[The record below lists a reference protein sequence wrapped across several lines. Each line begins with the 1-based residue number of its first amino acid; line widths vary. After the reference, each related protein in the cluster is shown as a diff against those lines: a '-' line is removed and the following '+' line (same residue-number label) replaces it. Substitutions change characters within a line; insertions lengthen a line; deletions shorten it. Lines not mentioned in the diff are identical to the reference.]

1 MLVIRLR
8 RRLSRRA
15 ALSALPAAVAAC
27 LLAYTVIET
36 RYDEVVTPY
45 TSAFLSGSNVGNV
58 TLQDSCILDASDH
71 ISIAYDRVALR
82 FVENALDPQHPKP
95 LICVPVLPAVGG

>member
-1 MLVIRLR
+1 
-8 RRLSRRA
+8 
-15 ALSALPAAVAAC
+15 VAAC